1 MVGVRKHCSTV
12 RVTGALL
19 VVLSF
24 AATAAHA
31 GMPARVGRYDGP
43 ALAET
48 DLYDH
53 PVLAI
58 EANAHSAPIKSQAVD
73 EAGGFVV
80 TGGDDRTVR
89 IWSAVDGKLDKTIRI
104 PIGPESVGR
113 IYTVAISP
121 DGSTIAAGGYTGH
134 HKSIPIYIFDRASGK
149 VINRIVDDLQ
159 EVARGMTFSPDGRFL
174 AVVLAAG
181 HGLRIFETKED
192 WREVFRD
199 AAYSDDCF
207 GVGFSRDGRLATV
220 AYDGFLRSYA
230 YDPKS
235 ASGNFHMVGKP
246 ERTANGRQP
255 HELAY
260 RPDGKVLAIGYLDS
274 QYVDVLDATTL
285 SLLTVHS
292 PRSVHIEPIG
302 FGRIAWSA
310 DNQTLFAAGGV
321 VDEQRRNLLL
331 SWDRGGFGAERSA
344 AYCGP
349 DTASGLNPLAGGNVV
364 IASVLPC
371 LGSIDSGG
379 GKIWSVD
386 TPVLNLTNQTDTL
399 RLSADGKIVEFG
411 DYRYTSR
418 FRFDTRLLALSNAPP
433 DDPSTFA
440 PNRSGLAVDGW
451 RNGRAPHIGDVSIPL
466 QSGEFSRS
474 FAVEPHAQGFYLGSS
489 WSIRA
494 FDSSGSGRWSKEAA
508 YGEVWAV
515 NASLDGRLVVVVYSD
530 GTIRWHRAADGAEL
544 LALQVLPNKKD
555 VSQWDWVLWTPE
567 GFYEATPGAQDVL
580 RWVVN
585 HGPDQAATTL
595 PVSAI
600 AKLHRPKALPLVLD
614 NLETARALGIEDISA
629 ARLDVQAQTQSDKP
643 PGAVL
648 HVLTIGVDKFGDKAG
663 GLSLDYAA
671 DDARDVANALRD
683 SQKLSAG
690 KSSLYADVKVESLID
705 DEADNNAISDALDRM
720 AASMA
725 KSDSNQDV
733 AVILMSSHGEMI
745 NGKFYLIP
753 YGFDLGSENASRH
766 SALSASEFAE
776 KIAAIAAHG
785 RVLLLLDACHSGAV
799 GAGKWVTTPDAKAL
813 QDAMDL
819 ENVTVLTSSKKN
831 EQSQELSVWRHG
843 ALSQAFLD
851 ALRAAG
857 DSDGVVKLSAIVEA
871 MTNEVKSLT
880 KDKQHLGMHMNYDAD
895 LFVANRL

>member
-1 MVGVRKHCSTV
+1 
-12 RVTGALL
+12 
-19 VVLSF
+19 
-24 AATAAHA
+24 
-31 GMPARVGRYDGP
+31 
-43 ALAET
+43 
-48 DLYDH
+48 
-53 PVLAI
+53 
-58 EANAHSAPIKSQAVD
+58 
-73 EAGGFVV
+73 
-80 TGGDDRTVR
+80 
-89 IWSAVDGKLDKTIRI
+89 
-104 PIGPESVGR
+104 
-113 IYTVAISP
+113 
-121 DGSTIAAGGYTGH
+121 
-134 HKSIPIYIFDRASGK
+134 
-149 VINRIVDDLQ
+149 
-159 EVARGMTFSPDGRFL
+159 
-174 AVVLAAG
+174 
-181 HGLRIFETKED
+181 
-192 WREVFRD
+192 
-199 AAYSDDCF
+199 
-207 GVGFSRDGRLATV
+207 
-220 AYDGFLRSYA
+220 
-230 YDPKS
+230 
-235 ASGNFHMVGKP
+235 
-246 ERTANGRQP
+246 
-255 HELAY
+255 
-260 RPDGKVLAIGYLDS
+260 
-274 QYVDVLDATTL
+274 
-285 SLLTVHS
+285 
-292 PRSVHIEPIG
+292 
-302 FGRIAWSA
+302 
-310 DNQTLFAAGGV
+310 
-321 VDEQRRNLLL
+321 
-331 SWDRGGFGAERSA
+331 
-344 AYCGP
+344 
-349 DTASGLNPLAGGNVV
+349 
-364 IASVLPC
+364 
-371 LGSIDSGG
+371 
-379 GKIWSVD
+379 
-386 TPVLNLTNQTDTL
+386 
-399 RLSADGKIVEFG
+399 VEFG
-411 DYRYTSR
+411 GYGYATR
-418 FRFDTRLLALSNAPP
+418 FRFDTRSLTLSVAPP
-433 DDPSTFA
+433 DDPSTFP
-440 PNRSGLAVDGW
+440 PNREGVTVEGW
-451 RNGRAPHIGDVSIPL
+451 RNSRSVRVADVSIPL
-466 QSGEFSRS
+466 IRNDLSRS
-474 FAVEPHAQGFYLGSS
+474 LAIEPEAKGFYLGSTFQL
-489 WSIRA
+489 RA
-494 FDSSGSGRWSKEAA
+494 FDAKGGERWSREAA

-725 KSDSNQDV
+725 KSDANQDV

-745 NGKFYLIP
+745 GGKFYLIP

-785 RVLLLLDACHSGAV
+785 KVLLLLDACHSGAV
-799 GAGKWVTTPDAKAL
+799 GAGPWLTTPDAKAL